1 MWPRHTGDFSVF
13 RVYAGPDNKPADYS
27 PENKPYKAD
36 RFLRISLDGVDEN
49 DFAMIMGFP
58 GSTERYMTSYEIDDM
73 LGVSNPNRIFIR
85 GERQAILWEDMLASD
100 KVRIQYASK
109 YARSSNYWKNSIGM
123 SRGKP
128 RGKGRREGGEGARG
142 APPGQ
147 GAAPNAGREEAPPP
161 PRKAPGPRRPGRG
174 RRRALRVLRPPPPAA
189 RGASPRGLAG
199 AAGGPR
205 GGASR
210 DGRRA
215 DGRLVRGLQPRDRPQ
230 GGPSG

>member
-1 MWPRHTGDFSVF
+1 MRLVGAPPQSIGKFGGDTDNWMWPRHTGDFSVF

-123 SRGKP
+123 SRGIEKLNVKARKQAQEAEFRP
-128 RGKGRREGGEGARG
+128 GHSRTLCLRRVSLRHCPKSRSMSTAAEKSTIIVSTSPKRSLCPLRRLLPAVLSWAR
-142 APPGQ
+142 
-147 GAAPNAGREEAPPP
+147 
-161 PRKAPGPRRPGRG
+161 RKSPTPRR
-174 RRRALRVLRPPPPAA
+174 
-189 RGASPRGLAG
+189 AS
-199 AAGGPR
+199 
-205 GGASR
+205 
-210 DGRRA
+210 
-215 DGRLVRGLQPRDRPQ
+215 
-230 GGPSG
+230 SG